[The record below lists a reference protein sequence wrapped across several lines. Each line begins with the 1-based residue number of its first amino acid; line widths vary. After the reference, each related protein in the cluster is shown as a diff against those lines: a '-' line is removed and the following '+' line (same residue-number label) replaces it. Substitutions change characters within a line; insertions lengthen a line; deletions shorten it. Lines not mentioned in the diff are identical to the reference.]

1 MFMKKVVFGV
11 FAHPDDEAFLP
22 SGTLIRYVTA
32 GADLHLIC
40 ATRGEQGQNPDKVA
54 DLGKLRENE
63 WLKSGKL
70 MGASSQKQLGY
81 PDGALSNNLFTQISK
96 DIYSQTIK
104 VIKSYSEPVEI
115 IFVTYDNCG
124 VTGHLDHIAISFVTT
139 QVYCQL
145 KETLSSHSFGALRY
159 ACLCE
164 AGAPKNDTS
173 FVFMPKGQ
181 AHNCIDETE
190 DVSDVLER
198 KKQVMRAH
206 HSQRRDAEI
215 IITRLGSNL
224 AYEHF
229 CLFTD

>member
-1 MFMKKVVFGV
+1 MKKVVFGV

-22 SGTLIRYVTA
+22 SGTLIRYA
-32 GADLHLIC
+32 NDGADLHLIC
-40 ATRGEQGQNPDKVA
+40 ATRGEQGKNPDNVP
-54 DLGKLRENE
+54 DLGKLREKE
-63 WLKSGKL
+63 WLKAGKL

-81 PDGALSNNLFTQISK
+81 PDGALSNNLFTKISEDVYSYISK
-96 DIYSQTIK
+96 SL
-104 VIKSYSEPVEI
+104 KSYTEPVEI

-124 VTGHLDHIAISFVTT
+124 VTGHLDHIAVSFVTT
-139 QVYCQL
+139 HVYCQL
-145 KETLSSHSFGALRY
+145 KDSSSKHTFGPLRY

-164 AGAPKNDTS
+164 AGAPTIDTS

-181 AHNCIDETE
+181 THDCIDETE
-190 DVSDVLER
+190 DVSDVLEK

-206 HSQRRDAEI
+206 HSQRSDSEMI
-215 IITRLGSNL
+215 IKRLGNNL